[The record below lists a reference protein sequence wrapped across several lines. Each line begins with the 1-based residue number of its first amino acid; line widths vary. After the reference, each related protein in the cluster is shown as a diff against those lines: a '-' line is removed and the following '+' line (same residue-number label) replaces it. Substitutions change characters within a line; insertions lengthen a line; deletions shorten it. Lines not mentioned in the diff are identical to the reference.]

1 MSTITILD
9 LKKRLKIM
17 NKEILN
23 NRRKTIFLDTIDIKA
38 NIPWKYLTK
47 DEKIYKLLKFSMK
60 NGLNNINSKNIT
72 LYKLQNI
79 EYEIN
84 TGTVLNAVFIKKEM

>member
-1 MSTITILD
+1 MSLSD
-9 LKKRLKIM
+9 LKNRLKIM
-17 NKEILN
+17 NKEIVN

-47 DEKIYKLLKFSMK
+47 DEKIYKLLNFSMK
-60 NGLNNINSKNIT
+60 NNLNNINSKNIT
-72 LYKLQNI
+72 SYKLQNI

-84 TGTVLNAVFIKKEM
+84 TGTVLNAVFIKKEI